1 MDTLKNIGT
10 FLYMLHILRKLIYL
24 SSLKPCISNLFCTFN
39 VELKRTL
46 KNFQRTPHVLIIAG
60 FNVFLM
66 TDKTHGIGSDVKRCG
81 GQQC

>member
-24 SSLKPCISNLFCTFN
+24 SSLKPILYLERRMIVLAFQ
-39 VELKRTL
+39 TL
-46 KNFQRTPHVLIIAG
+46 KNFQRKPHVLIIAG